1 MTPIAAGARV
11 RAAPA
16 AYTGAMRVDT
26 QPLLLLTTCPDQA
39 SADAVAQAL
48 VEEGLAACV
57 TQIPGATSIY
67 RWQGKIE
74 RAAEIQLL
82 IKTRVTVHDATMQRL
97 AQLHPYELPEMI
109 VVETRDVSEPYARW
123 VNQQTPDR

>member
-1 MTPIAAGARV
+1 MP
-11 RAAPA
+11 AAPR

-39 SADAVAQAL
+39 SADTVAQAL

-57 TQIPGATSIY
+57 TQIPGATSVY
-67 RWQGKIE
+67 RWQGRIE
-74 RAAEIQLL
+74 RASEIQLL
-82 IKTRVTVHDATMQRL
+82 IKTRVTVCAATMARL

-109 VVETRDVSEPYARW
+109 VVEPRDVSEPYLRW
-123 VNQQTPDR
+123 VNEQTPDR

>member
-1 MTPIAAGARV
+1 
-11 RAAPA
+11 
-16 AYTGAMRVDT
+16 MRVDT
-26 QPLLLLTTCPDQA
+26 PLLLLLTTCPDQA

-57 TQIPGATSIY
+57 TQIPGATSVY

-82 IKTRVTVHDATMQRL
+82 IKTRVTVHGAAMQRL

-109 VVETRDVSEPYARW
+109 VVEPRDVSEPYARW